1 MIRLVAR
8 SYSALLTYAFTTSFT
23 DGRRVIAAVGLI
35 LVLPLFLVWQLVHG
49 LGFLLDEVFFR
60 RYRSVD
66 IREPLFVLG
75 PPRSGTTHLHRVLAL
90 DETTTTF
97 STWECLFGLSVTG
110 RKLALAFSR
119 ADRLLGQPVTRLARW
134 VGRTTLSSMDDIH
147 ELRMDAPEED
157 FLCLMPVAAC
167 FLLVVPFP
175 YLEHLWRV
183 AHFDVA
189 MNDRDRRAL
198 MRYYRRCVQKHLY
211 VFGEGKR
218 YLAKNPSFSGMAES
232 LLETFP
238 DARIIACTR
247 DPVATIPSQ
256 LSSLRPGLAACG
268 FREFPA
274 ELRDRLIATLYF
286 YYEHLGNVATQEPS
300 RMTFIGNDE
309 LKNDLKI
316 AIETAFENIGIEL
329 SPEFADQLEHEA
341 VKSRDFRSGHRYSL
355 DDYGLDE
362 TELRDRFAG
371 VVPG

>member
-8 SYSALLTYAFTTSFT
+8 GYTALFTYAFTTSFT
-23 DGRRVIAAVGLI
+23 DGRRVFAAIGL
-35 LVLPLFLVWQLVHG
+35 LLALPPFLAWQLLHW

-60 RYRSVD
+60 GYRNVEV
-66 IREPLFVLG
+66 REPLFVLG

-90 DETTTTF
+90 DESTTTF

-110 RKLALAFSR
+110 RRLLLALAKV
-119 ADRLLGQPVTRLARW
+119 DRVLGRPLTRLASW
-134 VGRTTLSSMDDIH
+134 LGRKTLSSMDEIH

-157 FLCLMPVAAC
+157 FLCLMPAAAC
-167 FLLVVPFP
+167 FLLIVPFP

-189 MNDRDRRAL
+189 VDEKDKRAL
-198 MRYYRRCVQKHLY
+198 MRYYRRCIQKHLY

-232 LLETFP
+232 LLEAFP

-274 ELRDRLIATLYF
+274 DLRDRLIATLYF
-286 YYEHLGNVATQEPS
+286 YYEHLREAAAQEPS

-309 LKNDLKI
+309 LKNDLQN
-316 AIETAFENIGIEL
+316 AIETAFEHIGIEVSSAFAERL
-329 SPEFADQLEHEA
+329 GQAAVESREFL
-341 VKSRDFRSGHRYSL
+341 SGHRYSL
-355 DDYGLDE
+355 DEYGLDE
-362 TELRDRFAG
+362 AELRERFAG
-371 VVPG
+371 VMPG